1 MLAYWNGQFYYQYL
15 ADPSDEHVP
24 PSQTFLMTS
33 KDGYQW
39 TNPEI
44 VFPPYKV
51 PDGYTKESRP
61 GMQAKDLIAIMP
73 VSYTHLDV
81 YKRQHLIHWQNKN
94 FSDF

>member
-1 MLAYWNGQFYYQYL
+1 MTFKKYLLLLPVSYTHLHQPMLAYWNGQFYYQYL

-44 VFPPYKV
+44 VFPRCV
-51 PDGYTKESRP
+51 
-61 GMQAKDLIAIMP
+61 
-73 VSYTHLDV
+73 
-81 YKRQHLIHWQNKN
+81 
-94 FSDF
+94 